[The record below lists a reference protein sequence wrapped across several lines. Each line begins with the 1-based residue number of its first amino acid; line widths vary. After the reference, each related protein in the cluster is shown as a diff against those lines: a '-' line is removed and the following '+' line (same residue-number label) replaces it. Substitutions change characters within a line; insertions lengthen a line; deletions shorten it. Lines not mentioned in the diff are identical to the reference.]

1 MLKRALT
8 LVASLGLSRSEVGEL
23 AVDAVP
29 ADLAGVPDGR
39 FPELQECCVEGG
51 LPYEQSTDGAPGRAE
66 RASELEVASIR

>member
-1 MLKRALT
+1 ML
-8 LVASLGLSRSEVGEL
+8 VSLPG
-23 AVDAVP
+23 DAVP

-51 LPYEQSTDGAPGRAE
+51 LPYEDGAPGRAE

>member
-29 ADLAGVPDGR
+29 ADLHADLAGVADGR
-39 FPELQECCVEGG
+39 FPELQSAV
-51 LPYEQSTDGAPGRAE
+51 
-66 RASELEVASIR
+66 